1 MDRILAHFPC
11 HNIRYYQK
19 HSKVFYHSRC
29 AHGLLLAAG
38 GSPYN
43 SAQAPKP
50 TLLGGCR
57 WEGQHLFAPMYSPP
71 PIFNTSRFC
80 LHTWSLLSQPVV
92 HFMVANCLTRAL
104 ILLQNLSFFNNP
116 PAATLSQLL
125 EVLSWQFSSYVGRG
139 LNSEQLNMLAEKLMG
154 KTVEIY
160 RF

>member
-1 MDRILAHFPC
+1 
-11 HNIRYYQK
+11 
-19 HSKVFYHSRC
+19 
-29 AHGLLLAAG
+29 
-38 GSPYN
+38 
-43 SAQAPKP
+43 
-50 TLLGGCR
+50 
-57 WEGQHLFAPMYSPP
+57 
-71 PIFNTSRFC
+71 
-80 LHTWSLLSQPVV
+80 
-92 HFMVANCLTRAL
+92 MVANCLTRAL